1 MGFQFQTEGNIEDQ
15 FDEAQSGGG
24 GSFPP
29 LPAGRYQAEIVPL
42 KKDGSQLV
50 ETVEFSKNNPAYA
63 GKQGVRV
70 ALRIVDDSPTGAK
83 RQYFTRVPLFTQW
96 ASGKTARPF
105 FNFFGA
111 VGATKEDFKR
121 GQLPG
126 PEDFMGKRV
135 SLTLSDP
142 IEPDNWNP
150 LGSND
155 VAWINPAGTIADTPV
170 RRPGVT
176 VAPWLTPDDELTPEF
191 AAAQGAGQPSQG
203 AAPAQASWESAASPW
218 ASSTPEASNVTTGP
232 WSKPQGDGLQAAANS
247 GKSF

>member
-1 MGFQFQTEGNIEDQ
+1 MGFTFQADGNIEDQ

-24 GSFPP
+24 GTYPP
-29 LPAGRYQAEIVPL
+29 LPAGRYQATVVPL

-50 ETVEFSKNNPAYA
+50 ETVEFSKKQEYA
-63 GKQGVRV
+63 GKQAVRV
-70 ALRIVDDSPTGAK
+70 ALRIVDESPTGAK
-83 RQYFTRVPLFTQW
+83 RQYFTRIPLFTQW

-111 VGATKEDFKR
+111 VGATKEDFKK

-142 IEPDNWNP
+142 IEPDDWNP

-155 VAWINPAGTIADTPV
+155 VSWINPAGTIADTPI
-170 RRPGVT
+170 RKQGEPL
-176 VAPWLTPDDELTPEF
+176 APWLTVDDELAESYVNAQPGGGTP
-191 AAAQGAGQPSQG
+191 QQ
-203 AAPAQASWESAASPW
+203 SWESGASPW
-218 ASSTPEASNVTTGP
+218 AAQPDANVTSGP
-232 WSKPQGDGLQAAANS
+232 WGNPDIQQAAAA